1 MSTLPPLTPDAARA
15 RRVRSRCLARFERDR
30 RRSARL
36 ATTAAFGR
44 RVVAPAVAAAL
55 CAAYALALVDT
66 ALRTLS
72 RMI

>member
-1 MSTLPPLTPDAARA
+1 VSTLPLLTPDATRA

-30 RRSARL
+30 RRSERL
-36 ATTAAFGR
+36 TALAGFGR
-44 RVVAPAVAAAL
+44 HVVAPVFAAAL
-55 CAAYALALVDT
+55 CTAYALALVDT